1 MMYPPADHPEWT
13 PSILKMVWRGWLKF
27 AHVVGTIQMV
37 IILTLVYWIMLSI
50 MALDNPVEQGV
61 SGYLTRP
68 VRAILFI
75 PAGIQ
80 IPG

>member
-1 MMYPPADHPEWT
+1 
-13 PSILKMVWRGWLKF
+13 
-27 AHVVGTIQMV
+27 MV
-37 IILTLVYWIMLSI
+37 INLTLVYWIMLSI

-61 SGYLTRP
+61 SGYLTWP